1 MRRIAIRVL
10 QFGLALGLI
19 AVLLRAGLLDLRQ
32 LGSIGERWPW
42 LLVAQA
48 IFMLFLL
55 IATSRWYLLMRA
67 RGIATP
73 FRDTGAILL
82 IGWLFNQ
89 TMPSSTGGDVAKAVA
104 IALEHPERRSGAVI
118 SIAVDR
124 FIGLIALLAVALAA
138 AALNAALVRSSV
150 LLSGYVASIAALLAA
165 VLSGSALFFS
175 GRLRGWVARRSAA
188 LLDGRLPR
196 GDSLLARTLARGLEL
211 VRTIDQAVYAY
222 RSHPGTLA
230 ACFLLSV
237 ALHATTISLNFCLT
251 WALLGEPFDWVAL
264 LALVPLAH
272 AGMAIGLTPG
282 AVGVAESIYA
292 LLFGYAGIAQGSA
305 ICVLQRLVWYSWA
318 LVGAAVFVLRRSR
331 NRPAGEPYAPEAIAA
346 TDGARD

>member
-1 MRRIAIRVL
+1 MRKVGIRVL

-19 AVLLRAGLLDLRQ
+19 AVLLRTGLLDLRN

-42 LLVAQA
+42 LLVAQG
-48 IFMLFLL
+48 IFVVFLL
-55 IATSRWYLLMRA
+55 FATARWYLLMQA

-124 FIGLIALLAVALAA
+124 FIGLVALLAVALAA
-138 AALNAALVRSSV
+138 AALNASLVRSSL
-150 LLSGYVASIAALLAA
+150 LLSSYVATIGVGFVT
-165 VLSGSALFFS
+165 VLTGSALFFS
-175 GRLRGWVARRSAA
+175 PPLRALVARVASRAV
-188 LLDGRLPR
+188 GRRLPT
-196 GDSLLARTLARGLEL
+196 GNSLVARVA
-211 VRTIDQAVYAY
+211 VRAVDLIRTVDEAVYAY
-222 RSHPGTLA
+222 RSHPGTVV

-237 ALHATTISLNFCLT
+237 GLHIATICLNICLT
-251 WALLGEPFDWVAL
+251 WTLLGTEFNWVAL
-264 LALVPLAH
+264 IALVPLAH

-282 AVGVAESIYA
+282 AIGVAESIY
-292 LLFGYAGIAQGSA
+292 LLMFKFAGITQGA
-305 ICVLQRLVWYSWA
+305 DVCILQRLIWCSWA
-318 LVGAAVFVLRRSR
+318 LVGAVVFVLRRR
-331 NRPAGEPYAPEAIAA
+331 RTQPVVEPLVEPAIAS
-346 TDGARD
+346 GGQSSR